1 MGVKASR
8 KRFDPQQFERLCSI
22 QCTGNEIA
30 HVLGY
35 RRETLQNICK
45 EHYGKPLGECIKEFA
60 SYGVA
65 SLKRAQ
71 WEKALDEGS
80 EKMMIHLGKHYADQ
94 KDQME
99 VLTKVQVEQ
108 LFGRRSDSEIESA
121 IKELDLTPEQIE
133 SINDT

>member
-45 EHYGKPLGECIKEFA
+45 EHYGKPLGECIKEFSA
-60 SYGVA
+60 YGIA

-94 KDQME
+94 KDTME

-108 LFGRRSDSEIESA
+108 LFGQRSNKEIEQA
-121 IKELDLTPEQIE
+121 IEALDITQEQIE
-133 SINDT
+133 SISDT